1 MSLAEQLFF
10 PTPIYTGRLDD
21 RDELNPL
28 LLELIYQERERDPDG
43 DGRSNIPALDGWHSH
58 VNLHKD
64 EAYAQ
69 LVAAIEDELACIS
82 EDSGFDPGY
91 RLNVETMWAIIN
103 GPGSANMAHIHPK
116 SHWSGVYYI
125 QTPEHCGN
133 IEFTD
138 PRTMLL
144 MDQPTYIP
152 GKTRKKSR
160 WTKVNFTPEPG
171 KLVIFPSWLYHS
183 VPPNLSDQTG
193 KDAHRV
199 IISFNAS
206 QRKKT

>member
-1 MSLAEQLFF
+1 MSLSEQLFF
-10 PTPIYTGRLDD
+10 PTPIYTGLLDQ
-21 RDELNPL
+21 RDELNPVL
-28 LLELIYQERERDPDG
+28 LKLIYQERERDPDG
-43 DGRSNIPALDGWHSH
+43 DSRSNIPGLDGWHSH
-58 VNLHKD
+58 VNLHKE
-64 EAYAQ
+64 EAYTQ
-69 LVAAIEDELACIS
+69 LVSAIEDELAFIS

-91 RLNVETMWAIIN
+91 RLDVETMWAIIN
-103 GPGSANMAHIHPK
+103 GPGSSNTAHIHPK
-116 SHWSGVYYI
+116 SHLSGVYYI
-125 QTPEHCGN
+125 QAPKRCGN
-133 IEFTD
+133 IDFTD

-144 MDQPTYIP
+144 MDQPSYIQ

-183 VPPNLSDQTG
+183 VAPNLSDQTG

-199 IISFNAS
+199 IISFNAT